1 MRFITNIVL
10 LLLLAAHSS
19 AQLMFDTVRLQ
30 EIIIL
35 ERHQAAFPGMKTI
48 RFDSTI
54 LKNKTNQSLAEFMN
68 ATGQLQVRSQGPGA
82 LATSSYRGAGSSHT
96 SITWNGLDINS
107 PTLGQT
113 DLSPIPMSFI
123 DDLEFGQMHS
133 DNKALSSSNIG
144 FLQLKTNPE
153 WDKKFQT
160 EVFQSLGSFNS
171 RQTSVKT
178 LVSGNKLQSI
188 SRYFHSAAK
197 NDFPFKFAGDDS
209 VYYRKN
215 AGYELNSLLEE
226 VYFKPLA
233 GNLFSF
239 KTWIQETKNQI
250 PSQVQTDRQSQKF
263 LRTQLGFE
271 KSKPAFTFHSQ
282 LGFIDD
288 RMNYQSGSSQLN
300 YITGFRT
307 IQQQSK
313 LQWNPIQA
321 IQLETGYF
329 SDYTKVLSDNFSSQ
343 KERFKFQSFV
353 SSHWNTGKIAGFI
366 LINQHFE
373 QRKTHPF
380 VPSLGLEYKA
390 LKKPNL
396 VLKTAFSQIFRAP
409 GMNDLYWNA
418 DNYAEGNPGLQNET
432 GYNAETGIEITFN
445 SKKWKWKLES
455 TLFFSRVEGWIVW
468 MQGID
473 NNPRWKPYNLKNIE
487 RKGLEINSFIRYSLA
502 PWDFSL
508 QASFNTTSSKNLEP
522 IRPGDG
528 SGGKQLLYVPQ
539 KQAQAQANIKYLQ
552 NEISVQYQGNGISYS
567 TTDNSAYLKP
577 WNIVSV
583 KYTRSLRILSMDW
596 NLGFA
601 CNNLGNTSYSILQ
614 GYPMP
619 GRWYEIH
626 LRFSFSQKKAE

>member
-1 MRFITNIVL
+1 MKLLVNITL
-10 LLLLAAHSS
+10 LLLLASS
-19 AQLMFDTVRLQ
+19 SRAQLMFDTVRLQ
-30 EIIIL
+30 EIVVL
-35 ERHQAAFPGMKTI
+35 DRQHAAFPGMKTI
-48 RFDSTI
+48 QFDSTT
-54 LKNKTNQSLAEFMN
+54 LKNKTNQSLAEFMS
-68 ATGQLQVRSQGPGA
+68 ATGLLQVRSQGPGA

-96 SITWNGLDINS
+96 SITWNGLDVNS
-107 PTLGQT
+107 PTLGQS

-133 DNKALSSSNIG
+133 ENKALSSTNIG

-153 WDKKFQT
+153 WNKKFQT
-160 EVFQSLGSFNS
+160 EVFQSFGSFNAF
-171 RQTSVKT
+171 QTSIKT
-178 LVSGNKLQSI
+178 LVSGKNLQSI
-188 SRYFHSAAK
+188 SRYFHGASK
-197 NDFPFKFAGDDS
+197 NDFPYKFAGDDS

-215 AGYELNSLLEE
+215 AAYELNSLLEE
-226 VYFKPLA
+226 VYYKPLP

-250 PSQVQTDRQSQKF
+250 PSQVQSDRQSQRF
-263 LRTQLGFE
+263 LRSQLEYE
-271 KSKPAFTFHSQ
+271 KSGSAVTYSSQ
-282 LGFIDD
+282 IGYIDD
-288 RMNYQSGSSQLN
+288 RMKYKSSSSHQNFL
-300 YITGFRT
+300 TGFQS

-313 LQWNPIQA
+313 LQWNPNQKV
-321 IQLETGYF
+321 QFETGYF
-329 SDYTKVLSDNFSSQ
+329 ADYTKVISDNFNSS
-343 KERFKFQSFV
+343 KEKIKLHSFV
-353 SSHWNTGKIAGFI
+353 SSHWNTGKLSGFM
-366 LINQHFE
+366 LINQHFNQDE
-373 QRKTHPF
+373 THPF
-380 VPSLGLEYKA
+380 VPSLGFEYKA

-396 VLKTAFSQIFRAP
+396 VFKTSFSQIFRAP

-418 DNYAEGNPGLQNET
+418 DSYAEGNSELQNEH
-432 GYNAETGIEITFN
+432 GYNAETGIEMAFN

-468 MQGID
+468 MQGVD

-487 RKGLEINSFIRYSLA
+487 RKGLEVNTFIKYSLK

-508 QASFNTTSSKNLEP
+508 QASFATISSKNMES

-583 KYTRSLRILSMDW
+583 KYTRSFRILSTDW

-601 CNNLGNTSYSILQ
+601 CNNLGNKSYSVLQ

-619 GRWYEIH
+619 GRWFEVNI
-626 LRFSFSQKKAE
+626 RFSFSQKKVE